1 MVKYIEGQVDAKSKS
16 FGIVVSRFNSL
27 ITEHL
32 LNACIDT
39 LLRHGCD
46 KEAITV
52 VWAPGAFEIPLL
64 AKKMAAINKYD
75 AIICLG
81 AVIRGDTPHFE
92 YISSEVA
99 KGIAQSMLEYGIHIS
114 FGVITADTLE
124 QALERA
130 GAKAGNKGQDA
141 AMAAIEMANV
151 LSSLG

>member
-1 MVKYIEGQVDAKSKS
+1 MVKYIEGQVDARSKS

-32 LNACIDT
+32 LKACIDT
-39 LLRHGCD
+39 LVRHGCNKD
-46 KEAITV
+46 AITV
-52 VWAPGAFEIPLL
+52 VWVPGAFEIPLL
-64 AKKMAAINKYD
+64 AKKMATTHKYD

-99 KGIAQSMLEYGIHIS
+99 KGIAQSMLECGTPIS

-130 GAKAGNKGQDA
+130 GAKAGNKGQNA
-141 AMAAIEMANV
+141 AMAAIETIQV
-151 LSSLG
+151 LSSLD